1 MRKCEPREFLTKD
14 TYQKRW
20 LPTHRLNASCDNKR
34 NEGCQDCTTAVSLPN
49 LYRRFCF
56 ALPACKDAIS
66 FCVIVTEGTLT
77 VNAFPCQCGVYY
89 CNSHLNDQSA
99 LGLCAHLGRKCALPP
114 PLVSGRPTAEAALHS
129 QQFMGQCKKKNSHK
143 YHETTSR
150 WIWSSSQCINCPKGS
165 FSGCDVD
172 WKRLV
177 CMQQGTQHPLRRS
190 RSHERAF
197 TKRLS
202 DEISTRKN

>member
-49 LYRRFCF
+49 LYRRFCI

-114 PLVSGRPTAEAALHS
+114 PLYLDDPPLKQHFTV
-129 QQFMGQCKKKNSHK
+129 NSL
-143 YHETTSR
+143 
-150 WIWSSSQCINCPKGS
+150 WDNA
-165 FSGCDVD
+165 
-172 WKRLV
+172 KRKILIS
-177 CMQQGTQHPLRRS
+177 T
-190 RSHERAF
+190 
-197 TKRLS
+197 TKRQAVEFEAPLS
-202 DEISTRKN
+202 VSIAPSEAFLVAM